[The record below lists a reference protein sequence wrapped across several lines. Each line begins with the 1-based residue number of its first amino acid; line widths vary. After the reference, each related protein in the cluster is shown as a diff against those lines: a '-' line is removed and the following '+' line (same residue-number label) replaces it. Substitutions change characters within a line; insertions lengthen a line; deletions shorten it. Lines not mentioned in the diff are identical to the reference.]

1 MIKYTQVLPC
11 VVVICGSEEKGHDPV
26 VFATVAET
34 ITPLE
39 SARGLIGLLLLSFNF
54 VQVEND

>member
-1 MIKYTQVLPC
+1 MIKFAHVLSC
-11 VVVICGSEEKGHDPV
+11 VGVICGSEENGHDPV

-39 SARGLIGLLLLSFNF
+39 SAGGLIGLLPLSFNF

>member
-1 MIKYTQVLPC
+1 MIKFAHVLSC
-11 VVVICGSEEKGHDPV
+11 VVVICGSEDNGHDPV
-26 VFATVAET
+26 VFAT

-39 SARGLIGLLLLSFNF
+39 SAGGLIGLLPLSFNF